1 MISGAGK
8 GAVFAVSASSRMMHM
23 EIINTERKEFDT
35 FEILDIG
42 KKEFFFCKCV
52 AVAFDLF

>member
-1 MISGAGK
+1 MEALD
-8 GAVFAVSASSRMMHM
+8 AS
-23 EIINTERKEFDT
+23 EIINTEKKAFDA

-42 KKEFFFCKCV
+42 GKILFCKCV